1 MTKRICD
8 KCGYAYEAKCTA
20 PNIIYLCPICLNYVG
35 CECEYGFGPI
45 VPCSI
50 LLGGKQ
56 IAEIAYNDSNGYHL
70 ISSELG
76 IDKDLIKG
84 YEQLGAYDEAV
95 EIVAEQLKVQEDR
108 IKDEHV
114 EGVDYLN
121 GALADFI
128 LKSDE
133 YEKVEEWLKCLISE
147 GYKYNDF
154 AGRFLKRFGGLK
166 FIGTGKEA
174 RSRVEVCFDP
184 ELYASG
190 EYDRMEELEE
200 IAGDELFPV
209 GGVSDYTLYIG
220 SKGKFYLGDWINF
233 YECGDSTDSL
243 IEKLFADD
251 PFNHMNLL
259 HHNDYMDRSRM
270 VEQCKRSEVDFP
282 VMKTIDYMD
291 WTIIV
296 YEVIWE
302 RNMIC
307 YDADGEVVWR
317 VHGSNI
323 GSLLIRS
330 AKLTDD
336 NKIIVHDIL
345 NDTFIVD
352 PETGLTTRARL

>member
-56 IAEIAYNDSNGYHL
+56 IAEIVYNDSNGYRL

-84 YEQLGAYDEAV
+84 YEQLGAYDETV
-95 EIVAEQLKVQEDR
+95 EIVAEQIKAQGFKV
-108 IKDEHV
+108 KDEHV
-114 EGVDYLN
+114 EGIDYLT
-121 GALADFI
+121 GALADFT

-133 YEKVEEWLKCLISE
+133 NEKVAEWVKSLISE
-147 GYKYNDF
+147 GFKYNDF
-154 AGRFLKRFGGLK
+154 AEEFLNRFGGLK
-166 FIGTGKEA
+166 FIGTGKGA
-174 RSRVEVCFDP
+174 KSRVEVCFDP
-184 ELYASG
+184 VYYASG

-209 GGVSDYTLYIG
+209 GGLYDSTIYIG
-220 SKGKFYLGDWINF
+220 RTGKFYLGDWINF
-233 YECGDSTDSL
+233 YECGDSTDSF
-243 IEKLFADD
+243 IENIFADD
-251 PFNHMNLL
+251 PFGRMKFLR
-259 HHNDYMDRSRM
+259 HNDYMDRSRLID
-270 VEQCKRSEVDFP
+270 QSKRSEVDFP
-282 VMKTIDYMD
+282 VLKTIDYSD
-291 WTIIV
+291 WTIVV
-296 YEVIWE
+296 YDVIWE
-302 RNMIC
+302 RNMLC
-307 YDADGEVVWR
+307 YDAEGNVIWR
-317 VHGSNI
+317 VHGSKI

-330 AKLTDD
+330 AELTAD

-345 NDTFIVD
+345 YDTFIVD
-352 PETGLTTRARL
+352 PETGMATRKL

>member
-20 PNIIYLCPICLNYVG
+20 PNIIYFCPKCFNYVG

-56 IAEIAYNDSNGYHL
+56 IAEIVYNDSNGYRL

-84 YEQLGAYDEAV
+84 YEQLGAYDETV
-95 EIVAEQLKVQEDR
+95 EIIAEQIKAQGFKV
-108 IKDEHV
+108 KDEHV
-114 EGVDYLN
+114 EGIDYLT
-121 GALADFI
+121 GTLADFT

-133 YEKVEEWLKCLISE
+133 NEKVAEWVKSLISE
-147 GYKYNDF
+147 GFKYNDF
-154 AGRFLKRFGGLK
+154 AKEFLIRFGGLK
-166 FIGTGKEA
+166 FIGTGKGA

-184 ELYASG
+184 VYYASG
-190 EYDRMEELEE
+190 DYDRMEELEE

-209 GGVSDYTLYIG
+209 GGLYDSTIYIG
-220 SKGKFYLGDWINF
+220 RTGKFYLGDWINF
-233 YECGDSTDSL
+233 YECGDSSDSF
-243 IEKLFADD
+243 IENIFADE
-251 PFNHMNLL
+251 PFGRLKLL
-259 HHNDYMDRSRM
+259 RHNDYMDRSRLID
-270 VEQCKRSEVDFP
+270 QSRRSDVDFP
-282 VMKTIDYMD
+282 VLKTIDYSD
-291 WTIIV
+291 WTIAV
-296 YEVIWE
+296 YDVIWE
-302 RNMIC
+302 RNMLC
-307 YDADGEVVWR
+307 YDAEGNVIWR
-317 VHGSNI
+317 VHSSKI

-330 AKLTDD
+330 AELTAD

-352 PETGLTTRARL
+352 PETGMATRKL

>member
-20 PNIIYLCPICLNYVG
+20 PNIIYFCPKCFSYVG

-56 IAEIAYNDSNGYHL
+56 IAEIVYNDSNGYRL

-84 YEQLGAYDEAV
+84 YEQLGAYDETV
-95 EIVAEQLKVQEDR
+95 EIIAEQIKAQGFKV
-108 IKDEHV
+108 KDEHV
-114 EGVDYLN
+114 EGIDYLT
-121 GALADFI
+121 GTLADFT

-133 YEKVEEWLKCLISE
+133 NEKVAEWVKSLISE
-147 GYKYNDF
+147 GFKYNDF
-154 AGRFLKRFGGLK
+154 AKEFLIRFGGLK

-184 ELYASG
+184 VYYASG
-190 EYDRMEELEE
+190 DYDRMEELEE

-209 GGVSDYTLYIG
+209 GGLYDSTIYIG
-220 SKGKFYLGDWINF
+220 RTGKFYLGDWINF
-233 YECGDSTDSL
+233 YECGDSSDSF
-243 IEKLFADD
+243 IENIFADE
-251 PFNHMNLL
+251 PFGRMKLL
-259 HHNDYMDRSRM
+259 RHNDYMDRSRLID
-270 VEQCKRSEVDFP
+270 QSKRSEVDFP
-282 VMKTIDYMD
+282 VLKTIDYSD
-291 WTIIV
+291 WTIVV
-296 YEVIWE
+296 YDVIWE
-302 RNMIC
+302 RNMLC
-307 YDADGEVVWR
+307 YDAEGNVIWR
-317 VHGSNI
+317 VHSSKI

-330 AKLTDD
+330 AELTAD

-352 PETGLTTRARL
+352 PETGMATRKL